1 MKIIIILGTG
11 NSGAS
16 ALNDYLLSR
25 EDFQSLF
32 NAGEF
37 RLVNDPDGIDELYN
51 SFYKNFSINGSA
63 NALENFKEFLKNI
76 QKSNYNKKY
85 PIYNEKFDS
94 ISNEY
99 SSQFA
104 HTLYSVYC
112 ETSRMCCASSVVPS

>member
-11 NSGAS
+11 NSDAS

-85 PIYNEKFDS
+85 PIYNEKF
-94 ISNEY
+94 I
-99 SSQFA
+99 
-104 HTLYSVYC
+104 YC
-112 ETSRMCCASSVVPS
+112 K